1 MAKFKYDARDKH
13 GELIQGDMDAADQD
27 TVASALV
34 ADNLIPLRIQAI
46 EAKRP
51 SPLDFD
57 LAKYFANKS
66 VPLDDMV
73 LFCRQMHALTRSG
86 IPIIR
91 AVLGLAETSKNPYLC
106 EILKDVGR
114 VLGRG
119 TTLSSALKAHRHA
132 FSPLFISMV
141 HVGESTGQLDE
152 AFQQLVLHL
161 EMERDTRKKVKS
173 AFRYPL
179 LVIGAILVAMVVV
192 NLFVIPSFAKVFAK
206 FGNEL
211 PFASQILLS
220 SSNFFVHYWYWLLLL
235 LIASVVAFIKWTRTA
250 QGALKWD
257 EYKLKLPLIGDLLR
271 RIALSRFTRTFA
283 MLFRSGVPI
292 LSALDISAE
301 AIGNVYIES
310 AVKKMRLGIEKGD
323 SLSRTAHAS
332 GMFTPLILQ
341 MITVGEESGALDKLL
356 TDVSDFYDEETDYEV
371 KGLSAAIEPIML
383 VCMGVMILVLAL
395 GIFLPLWDLGAT
407 RH

>member
-1 MAKFKYDARDKH
+1 MAKYSYQARDKR
-13 GELIQGDMDAADQD
+13 GALIKGDMEAADED
-27 TVASALV
+27 TVATALV
-34 ADNLIPLRIQAI
+34 ADNLIPLRIQLVALK
-46 EAKRP
+46 EKSA
-51 SPLDFD
+51 LDID
-57 LAKYFANKS
+57 LAQFFTKKH

-91 AVLGLAETSKNPYLC
+91 AVLGLSETSKNPYLC

-152 AFQQLVLHL
+152 AFQQLVMHL

-173 AFRYPL
+173 AFRYPM
-179 LVIGAILVAMVVV
+179 LVIGAILIAMVVV
-192 NLFVIPSFAKVFAK
+192 NLFVIPSFANVFAK

-211 PFASQILLS
+211 PIASQILLS
-220 SSNFFVHYWYWLLLL
+220 SSNFFVNYWYVL
-235 LIASVVAFIKWTRTA
+235 LIIAVVITAGFLRWTHTPS
-250 QGALKWD
+250 GALAWD
-257 EYKLKLPLIGDLLR
+257 RYKLKLPLIGDLLR

-301 AIGNVYIES
+301 AIGNLYIES

-383 VCMGVMILVLAL
+383 VFMGIMILVLAL
-395 GIFLPLWDLGAT
+395 GIFLPLWDLGAA